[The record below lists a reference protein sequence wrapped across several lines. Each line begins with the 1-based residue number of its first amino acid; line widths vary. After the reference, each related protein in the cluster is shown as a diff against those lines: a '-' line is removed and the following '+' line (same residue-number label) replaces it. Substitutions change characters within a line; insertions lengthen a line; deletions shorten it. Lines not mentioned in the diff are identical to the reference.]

1 MAYQSNLTNTA
12 YHGLVDRITAMF
24 AEYRVNM
31 ARRKV
36 YRDTLRELQALGPR
50 ELNDLGMNAS
60 MLKRVAY
67 QAAYEK

>member
-12 YHGLVDRITAMF
+12 ANGLVDRITALI
-24 AEYRVNM
+24 ADYRANL

-60 MLKRVAY
+60 MIKRIAY
-67 QAAYEK
+67 QAAYEM